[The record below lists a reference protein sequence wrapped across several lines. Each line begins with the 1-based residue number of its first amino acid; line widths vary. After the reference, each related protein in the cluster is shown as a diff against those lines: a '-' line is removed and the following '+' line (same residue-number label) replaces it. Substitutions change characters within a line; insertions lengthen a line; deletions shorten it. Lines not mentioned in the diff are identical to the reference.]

1 LVALADRFPRRGGGM
16 SHAMEGADAVDPD
29 HGGGCAAGRASVAT
43 FTGRWRR
50 CRSAPRRRGEA
61 VGEEDRAVQVGPAY

>member
-1 LVALADRFPRRGGGM
+1 
-16 SHAMEGADAVDPD
+16 MEGADAVDPD

-61 VGEEDRAVQVGPAY
+61 VEAA